1 MNIFITIEMNILL
14 YINNFNLS
22 QIYFLDKKTNI
33 IMDGVFTKMIYSNN
47 CMTMNGL
54 YIDFPI
60 KNIMTNKI
68 NSKHILQLDTITNKD
83 LFQKLID
90 IEKQVL
96 MYYIQYFLPLQSE
109 FQTSEKRNQ
118 LQNKTIVYA
127 LKNQLQ
133 SGSIKYYKE
142 YDYYSKPGLL
152 YIKISG
158 IWENQNE
165 IGITFKL
172 IEYQKQI

>member
-14 YINNFNLS
+14 HINDFDLS

-33 IMDGVFTKMIYSNN
+33 IMDGVFTKMLYSNN

-60 KNIMTNKI
+60 KNIITNKI
-68 NSKHILQLDTITNKD
+68 NAKNILQLDIINNKD

-90 IEKQVL
+90 IEKHL
-96 MYYIQYFLPLQSE
+96 LIYYINYFSPLQSE

-118 LQNKTIVYA
+118 LQNKKIVYT

-142 YDYYSKPGLL
+142 YDCYSKSGLL

-158 IWENQNE
+158 IWENNNE

-172 IEYQKQI
+172 IEYQK

>member
-1 MNIFITIEMNILL
+1 
-14 YINNFNLS
+14 
-22 QIYFLDKKTNI
+22 
-33 IMDGVFTKMIYSNN
+33 
-47 CMTMNGL
+47 MNGL
-54 YIDFPI
+54 YIDFPV

-68 NSKHILQLDTITNKD
+68 NSKNILQLDTIINKD

-90 IEKQVL
+90 IEKQIL
-96 MYYIQYFLPLQSE
+96 MYYITYFSPLQSE
-109 FQTSEKRNQ
+109 FHTNEKMNT
-118 LQNKTIVYA
+118 LQNKTIVYN

-142 YDYYSKPGLL
+142 YDCYSKSGLL

-172 IEYQKQI
+172 IEYQK